1 MRSSLSSDVECGVAH
16 QLEENV
22 GRLCLACIS
31 EGVNEARLDKVTN
44 KTKGAK
50 LIKGGRH
57 E

>member
-1 MRSSLSSDVECGVAH
+1 MRSSLSSDVECGVVH

-22 GRLCLACIS
+22 GRLCLACLS
-31 EGVNEARLDKVTN
+31 EGVNEARLNKVTN